1 MQLVLLDVLLLL
13 LEEGTIDT
21 IGDSQYFCFACM
33 WNWIT
38 SVHILWVDY

>member
-33 WNWIT
+33 WN
-38 SVHILWVDY
+38 